1 MRNARHGFSSLK
13 GSNQLQSHRH
23 HPQLP
28 VQIVVELSVCSM
40 SLSVD
45 SRILSDSKPRRR
57 GSMPSSYMSA
67 DTST

>member
-28 VQIVVELSVCSM
+28 VQIVVELSVM
-40 SLSVD
+40 QHVTVGRFED
-45 SRILSDSKPRRR
+45 SF
-57 GSMPSSYMSA
+57 GQ
-67 DTST
+67 